1 MNKWNTFSYLVAQ
14 LVAWS
19 DEVSLLN
26 QQDALNQ
33 RKSLTKLK
41 LIKLLFFASA
51 VDTSVSGNKLLDVFD
66 NFYAMPYGHVESDVY
81 NEIVQ
86 RGIFD
91 YSFISGIDVDSIIDA
106 EERAVVDIAVTSL
119 REKNVNL
126 ISYDANQLVAL
137 SHEWY
142 SWKSTYS
149 LARALKKYSMKIPSD
164 VIKKEVK
171 FYYL

>member
-1 MNKWNTFSYLVAQ
+1 MSKWNTFSYLVAQ

-19 DEVSLLN
+19 DEVSLAN
-26 QQDALNQ
+26 QRDASSE

-51 VDTSVSGNKLLDVFD
+51 VDTNKGSNKLLDVFD

-81 NEIVQ
+81 NDIMQ
-86 RGIFD
+86 KQIFD
-91 YSFISGIDVDSIIDA
+91 YSFAMGATTSGVVNADEKA
-106 EERAVVDIAVTSL
+106 MVDIAIASL
-119 REKNVNL
+119 KAKNVNL
-126 ISYDANQLVAL
+126 ISYDANQLVVL

-149 LARALKKYSMKIPSD
+149 LARALNKYSMKIPSD
-164 VIKKEVK
+164 VIRKETK
-171 FYYL
+171 FYSL